1 SSRRRHT
8 RFSRDWSSDVC
19 SSDLY
24 AREQNMAKNLLEGL
38 DIHSVTA
45 EMLNIP
51 RDAAKRINF
60 GIIYGIGAKSLA
72 EQLHI
77 PEEQAAEY
85 LRRYHSLYPGF
96 RALLRKAELVAEER
110 GYIRMFT

>member
-24 AREQNMAKNLLEGL
+24 AREQNMARNLLEGL

-77 PEEQAAEY
+77 PEEQAAE
-85 LRRYHSLYPGF
+85 RS
-96 RALLRKAELVAEER
+96 EER
-110 GYIRMFT
+110 RVGKECRARGTDGRLEK